1 MSGKH
6 SPGEAGFDAS
16 LWINHAIAPLVEH
29 LKDDCTD
36 LAIIGPNMA
45 FVDGRAGW
53 RRVPF
58 SMDMNAL
65 KSLAKTIAKNTNQS
79 ISEQNPIMSAMLP
92 NRERI
97 QIVMPPAVAPEQ
109 FSICV
114 RRPSVHNFPISSYVE
129 SGYFENTV
137 WKTGDGFG
145 ADQQQFI
152 EDTIRQDDVVG
163 TDLKNV
169 KWRLSDNSI
178 SKIKAR
184 AKNDPL
190 IGQAYELICN
200 GKIADFLMFGIKQKL
215 TMAMVGDTGSGK
227 TALMRTLCSLISLEE
242 RLLSI
247 EDVRELFLPHEN
259 FVNLMYS
266 KGMQGQADVSVSDL
280 IANCM
285 RMKPDRVL
293 LAELRGAES
302 YDFLKL
308 MTSGHAGSITSY
320 HAVNCASAIPRFVF
334 MAKENKE
341 AASYDLEVLRKLF
354 LMSVDVIAHV
364 KAVPLF
370 NAGGEIIGKKRVMT
384 EIYWDP
390 ILKEGLNFDR

>member
-1 MSGKH
+1 VTANLKNESI
-6 SPGEAGFDAS
+6 SGFDAS
-16 LWINHAIAPLVEH
+16 LWINHAISPLVEH

-36 LAIIGPNMA
+36 LAIIGPNLA
-45 FVDGRAGW
+45 FVDGRTGW
-53 RRVPF
+53 RKVPF
-58 SMDMNAL
+58 SLDMNAL

-97 QIVMPPAVAPEQ
+97 QIVMPPAVASEQ
-109 FSICV
+109 FSISV
-114 RRPSVHNFPISSYVE
+114 RRPSINNFPVSSYVE
-129 SGYFENTV
+129 SGYFKNTV

-145 ADQQQFI
+145 SDHQVFI
-152 EDTIRQDDVVG
+152 EDAIQDDGVAG
-163 TDLKNV
+163 TELTGV
-169 KWRLSDNSI
+169 KWLPSKNNI
-178 SKIKAR
+178 EKIKLK

-190 IGQAYELICN
+190 IGQAYELLST
-200 GKIADFLMFGIKQKL
+200 GRIADFLMFGIKQKF

-227 TALMRTLCSLISLEE
+227 TALMRSLCSLIPLEE
-242 RLLSI
+242 RLISI
-247 EDVRELFLPHEN
+247 EDVRELFLPHDN

-293 LAELRGAES
+293 LAELRGSES

-308 MTSGHAGSITSY
+308 MTSGHAGSVTSY

-334 MAKENKE
+334 MAKESKE
-341 AASYDLEVLRKLF
+341 AASYDMEILRKLF
-354 LMSVDVIAHV
+354 LMSIDVIAHV

-370 NAGGEIIGKKRVMT
+370 NATGEVIGKKRVMT

-390 ILKEGLNFDR
+390 ILKEGVKF